1 LRTKVRPARASTTKS
16 SLTGRILFFRKITG
30 FAGRI
35 RLAVKVIKVNPTGLA
50 GMMDIVVAVRS
61 SKTVAFELLTLACYA
76 PAAA

>member
-1 LRTKVRPARASTTKS
+1 MTC
-16 SLTGRILFFRKITG
+16 

-35 RLAVKVIKVNPTGLA
+35 PLAVKVIKVNPAGLA

-61 SKTVAFELLTLACYA
+61 GKTVAFELLALACYA